1 MKQIETYEI
10 REARDKRRLRLMSVL
25 LLVILLGSTAGYA
38 FMTGFGDTTTDPTTP
53 NQASSVSYGSQEYPV
68 RYSRAAVA
76 DISVPPLS
84 LGQYVG
90 QPLYIV
96 SENPSVLSELAATL
110 GRVSGRVQEACLG
123 SCEKDLPEKSC
134 SDNVVV
140 WKEAKENSIR
150 TEEQCVFIEGDLRA
164 VDAFIYSVFSTA

>member
-10 REARDKRRLRLMSVL
+10 REARDKRRLRIMSVL

-38 FMTGFGDTTTDPTTP
+38 FMTGFGDTTPDPVP
-53 NQASSVSYGSQEYPV
+53 SQASSVSYAGQEYPV

-76 DISVPPLS
+76 DIVVPPVS
-84 LGQYVG
+84 LNQYVG

-96 SENPSVLSELAATL
+96 SENPSVLSELAVTL